1 MKITTVA
8 ATIVGASVLLFIQP
22 VFAQSDYG
30 SAAQTPSD
38 AWESPESGDAYS
50 PSFEEPWGDGPV
62 LAPAPSQ
69 PEAAE
74 PGSMYVPPPAVGL
87 IEPGDHPAI
96 SPNSPTLIP
105 PDSVG
110 IPAGGFHPEGAFHGP
125 ASGFH
130 GPIR

>member
-22 VFAQSDYG
+22 VFAQSDG
-30 SAAQTPSD
+30 
-38 AWESPESGDAYS
+38 ESGDNYS

-69 PEAAE
+69 PEESE

-87 IEPGDHPAI
+87 IEPFGHPPV

-105 PDSVG
+105 PDSMN

-125 ASGFH
+125 AGGFH